1 MGFITRT
8 KAGPIPRQKA
18 LPVVSDKTR
27 QLLPNC
33 KVNVRDAIFRENV
46 LDSLKE
52 TKLFDDNR
60 LARVLLHCADS
71 LGGLDNPDR
80 VANDGGGRA

>member
-18 LPVVSDKTR
+18 LPVVSDKVC
-27 QLLPNC
+27 QVLPNY
-33 KVNVRDAIFRENV
+33 KVNVRDAIFRKDV

-52 TKLFDDNR
+52 TKLLGDNR

-80 VANDGGGRA
+80 VANNGGGRA